1 MQRLPSGIREPRT
14 TMRSAP
20 LPGRFVVGVDTEVA
34 ARSAHPCDS
43 SDIGLAH
50 GSYSDRGLST
60 LNGTHTS
67 AGRRERR
74 SFLEPPIPDS
84 PTGKYFL
91 PVTIAPTALL
101 ASLIVSQNKRIST
114 QDYRHGR
121 NDNSRC
127 KLHHPFYFWYG
138 LLL

>member
-1 MQRLPSGIREPRT
+1 MQRLPSGT
-14 TMRSAP
+14 S
-20 LPGRFVVGVDTEVA
+20 GRRCALRPFLVGFVVGVDTEVA

-43 SDIGLAH
+43 SDIDLAH

-84 PTGKYFL
+84 RTGKYFL

-101 ASLIVSQNKRIST
+101 ASLIVSSK
-114 QDYRHGR
+114 
-121 NDNSRC
+121 
-127 KLHHPFYFWYG
+127 
-138 LLL
+138 